1 MLKQNPFYLLQNN
14 KSLENDFKNIFYYHV
29 EKCAGTTLVSLLI

>member
-29 EKCAGTTLVSLLI
+29 EKFAGTT